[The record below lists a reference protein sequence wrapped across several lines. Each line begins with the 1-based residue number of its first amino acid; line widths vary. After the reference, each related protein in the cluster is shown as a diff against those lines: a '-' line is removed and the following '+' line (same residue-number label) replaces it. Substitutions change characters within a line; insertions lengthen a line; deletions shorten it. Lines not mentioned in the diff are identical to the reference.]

1 MTEGDYSGKP
11 AGPKP
16 QSLPGFCHH
25 LCSFHISGKR
35 PAAGEQGAGGRSG
48 QKMQPRSRMPLR
60 YGDEVGKGKCKR
72 SPGRWVAGIAIWSF
86 VLAVIIGFVA
96 RFLLNAIYSLLLSF
110 LILGAVIALGIVF
123 DIIGTAAAAADQA
136 PLNARASRRIPGAR
150 RAVDLVRNAD
160 RVANFCNDVVGDI
173 SGIVSGTLAA
183 VIISRLAAAG
193 PYARMEIYGS
203 IVLTALVA
211 ALTVGGKALGKNRA
225 ITRSTEII
233 MFVGTILLRLEN
245 MRDWLLLRK
254 KRR

>member
-1 MTEGDYSGKP
+1 
-11 AGPKP
+11 
-16 QSLPGFCHH
+16 
-25 LCSFHISGKR
+25 
-35 PAAGEQGAGGRSG
+35 
-48 QKMQPRSRMPLR
+48 MPLR
-60 YGDEVGKGKCKR
+60 HGDEVGKGKR
-72 SPGRWVAGIAIWSF
+72 NRLSGRWVAGITFWSF
-86 VLAVIIGFVA
+86 VLAVMIGFVT
-96 RFLLNAIYSLLLSF
+96 RFLLNAIYSLLLSL
-110 LILGAVIALGIVF
+110 LILGAVIMLGIAF

-136 PLNARASRRIPGAR
+136 PLNARASRRMTGAR

-183 VIISRLAAAG
+183 VIVSRLATAG
-193 PYARMEIYGS
+193 TLARVEIYGS

-211 ALTVGGKALGKNRA
+211 ALTVGGKALGKNMA

-233 MFVGTILLRLEN
+233 LLVGKTLLRLER

>member
-1 MTEGDYSGKP
+1 MVINK
-11 AGPKP
+11 
-16 QSLPGFCHH
+16 
-25 LCSFHISGKR
+25 
-35 PAAGEQGAGGRSG
+35 
-48 QKMQPRSRMPLR
+48 
-60 YGDEVGKGKCKR
+60 VGKGKR
-72 SPGRWVAGIAIWSF
+72 NRLSGRWVAGIAFWSF
-86 VLAVIIGFVA
+86 ILAVMIGFVT

-136 PLNARASRRIPGAR
+136 PLNARASRRKPGAR

-183 VIISRLAAAG
+183 VIVSRLAAAG
-193 PYARMEIYGS
+193 SPGGRVEIYGG

-211 ALTVGGKALGKNRA
+211 ALTVGGKALGKNMA

-233 MFVGTILLRLEN
+233 MLVGKTLLQLEN
-245 MRDWLLLRK
+245 MRDWLLFRK